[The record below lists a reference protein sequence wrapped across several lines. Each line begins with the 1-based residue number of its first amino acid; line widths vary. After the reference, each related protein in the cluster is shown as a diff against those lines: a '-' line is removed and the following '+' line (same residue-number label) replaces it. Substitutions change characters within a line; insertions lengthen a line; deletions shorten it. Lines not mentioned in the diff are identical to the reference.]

1 MNDAMLFIFG
11 LLISASIT
19 IGLIVKVVKLK
30 KMIKLLSSS
39 YDKIESLLSLKQS
52 NISDGDVHKE
62 SFIKFLSDSRDWAYE
77 YIENVQVGL
86 NKFIEDVDK
95 DIIYFD
101 KYGDVLSNERPDY
114 AALKNI
120 SVAYKE
126 LKKLLPEKE

>member
-52 NISDGDVHKE
+52 NISDSDVHKE

-101 KYGDVLSNERPDY
+101 KYGDVLSTERPDY